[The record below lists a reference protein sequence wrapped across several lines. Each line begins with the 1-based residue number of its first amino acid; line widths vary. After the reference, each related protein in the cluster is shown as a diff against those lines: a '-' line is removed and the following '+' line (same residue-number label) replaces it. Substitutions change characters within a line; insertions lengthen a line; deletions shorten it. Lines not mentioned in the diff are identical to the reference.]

1 MAAFNPII
9 SLTTDFGLSDG
20 YVGILEGVI
29 LSICPSAKITH
40 LSHLIPPQDI
50 YAAAFVLYQ
59 SFRYY
64 PNYTVHCVVV
74 DPGVGSSR
82 RAVAVRSKLGI
93 FVGPDNGVL
102 SLVLAKAEVQEAV
115 SLTNPIYQLKSVSS
129 TFHGRDIFSPAAA
142 HLAAGAPLEVLGEP
156 VTDLTRFDF
165 RTGLKAGQSRVIH
178 IDHFGNLVLD
188 ATAQDIPNPAKLTVT
203 TVGRTI
209 TSLSRTFTDVA
220 EGEPLIYIGSTHDHL
235 EIAVRN
241 GNAAQTLGLQRGN
254 VVQIDIK

>member
-20 YVGILEGVI
+20 YVGTLEGVI

-59 SFRYY
+59 SYRFY
-64 PNYTVHCVVV
+64 PSYAVHCVVV
-74 DPGVGSSR
+74 DPGVGSER
-82 RAVAVRSKLGI
+82 RAVAIRTKLGS
-93 FVGPDNGVL
+93 FVGPDNGIF
-102 SLVLAKAEVQEAV
+102 SLVLAQAEVQQAV
-115 SLTNPIYQLKSVSS
+115 SLTNPIYQLKSISS

-142 HLAAGAPLEVLGEP
+142 HLAAGAPLEVLGDP
-156 VTDLTRFDF
+156 VTGLTRFDF
-165 RTGLKAGQSRVIH
+165 RTGLEAGQSRVIH

-188 ATAQDIPNPAKLTVT
+188 VTDQDIPEPAKLTVSIA
-203 TVGRTI
+203 GRTI
-209 TSLSRTFTDVA
+209 RSLSKTFADVA
-220 EGEPLIYIGSTHDHL
+220 EGEPLIYVGSTHGHL

-241 GNAAQTLGLQRGN
+241 GNAAQTLGLRRGD
-254 VVQIDIK
+254 VVQIDIS